1 MSQFGNFFC
10 SKGAEFTTFGGIVL
24 KYGDME
30 ERKIKRLALLTSGGD
45 SPGMNAAIRAVVRSA
60 IYKGI
65 EVVGVRRGYRGLMEK
80 QFMGMQSHSVSKIIS
95 TGGTMLKSSRCP
107 EFKEEAARAEAVE
120 NMREAG
126 IDALVVIGGDGSFR
140 GANLLHE
147 EFGFPVVGIPG
158 TIDNDIYGTDF
169 TIGFD
174 TAVNTAVEA
183 IDKIRDTAD
192 SHNLVF
198 FVEVMGR
205 DAGFIG
211 LYTAISTGAEAT
223 LIPEVHTDVD
233 DLCNYLV
240 SERRKN
246 KTSGIIIV
254 AEGEDLGSAEEVAKK
269 VKAKLPDYE
278 TRVTTLGH
286 IQRGGSPTCSDRVLA
301 SILGNRAVE
310 ALLDGQSG
318 VMVGQINGEI
328 VYTPFIEACA
338 KHNQINK
345 LWYEIAHILA
355 L

>member
-1 MSQFGNFFC
+1 M
-10 SKGAEFTTFGGIVL
+10 TTGT
-24 KYGDME
+24 
-30 ERKIKRLALLTSGGD
+30 IKRIAVLTSGGD
-45 SPGMNAAIRAVVRSA
+45 APGMNAAIRAVVRSA
-60 IYKGI
+60 VYIGM
-65 EVVGVRRGYRGLMEK
+65 EVVGVKRGYSGLIEK
-80 QFMGMQSHSVSKIIS
+80 DFIQLHSHSVSKIIS
-95 TGGTMLKSSRCP
+95 TGGTILKSSRFP
-107 EFKEEAARAEAVE
+107 QFMNRDIRELAVK

-147 EFGFPVVGIPG
+147 ELAFPVVGIPG
-158 TIDNDIYGTDF
+158 TIDNDIFGTDF

-174 TAVNTAVEA
+174 TAVNTAVGA

-192 SHNLVF
+192 SHNLIF

-223 LIPEVHTDVD
+223 LIPEVHITIGE
-233 DLCNYLV
+233 LCNYLV
-240 SERRKN
+240 DERRKN

-254 AEGEDLGSAEEVAKK
+254 AEGEDQGSAEEVARK
-269 VKAKLPDYE
+269 VKREIPDYE

-286 IQRGGSPTCSDRVLA
+286 IQRGGSPSCADRVLA
-301 SILGNRAVE
+301 SILGHEAVM
-310 ALLDGQSG
+310 ALADGRSG
-318 VMVGQINGEI
+318 VMVGQRGGSTTF
-328 VYTPFIEACA
+328 VPFAEACS

>member
-1 MSQFGNFFC
+1 MIIFAGRATYLDCRGS
-10 SKGAEFTTFGGIVL
+10 L
-24 KYGDME
+24 KKVIMGSE
-30 ERKIKRLALLTSGGD
+30 IKRIAVLTSGGD
-45 SPGMNAAIRAVVRSA
+45 APGMNAAIRAVVRSA

-65 EVVGVRRGYRGLMEK
+65 EVVGVRRGYSGLVKKE
-80 QFMGMQSHSVSKIIS
+80 FMGMQSHSVSKTIS
-95 TGGTMLKSSRCP
+95 LGGTILKSSRCP
-107 EFKEEAARAEAVE
+107 EFKERATRELAVE

-140 GANLLHE
+140 GANMLHK

-174 TAVNTAVEA
+174 TAINTAVGA

-211 LYTAISTGAEAT
+211 LYTAMATGAEAT
-223 LIPEVHTDVD
+223 LIPEVHTNVEELCSYL
-233 DLCNYLV
+233 DL
-240 SERRKN
+240 ERRKN
-246 KTSGIIIV
+246 KTSGIVIV
-254 AEGEDLGSAEEVAKK
+254 AEGHAEGNAHQIAQV
-269 VKAKLPDYE
+269 VKEKLPDYE
-278 TRVTTLGH
+278 TRITTLGH
-286 IQRGGSPTCSDRVLA
+286 IQRGGSPTCNDRVLA
-301 SILGNRAVE
+301 SVLGHEAVE
-310 ALLDGQSG
+310 ALLAGKSG
-318 VMVGQINGEI
+318 VMVGQINGKTA
-328 VYTPFIEACA
+328 YTPFDDACS
-338 KHNQINK
+338 KHNKINN